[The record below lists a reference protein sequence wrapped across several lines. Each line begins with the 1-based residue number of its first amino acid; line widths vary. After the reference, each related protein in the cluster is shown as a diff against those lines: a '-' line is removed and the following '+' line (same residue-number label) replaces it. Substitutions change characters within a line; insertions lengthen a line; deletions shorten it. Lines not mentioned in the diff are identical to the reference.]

1 MILPIVAVIL
11 GLVVLVW
18 SADKFVDGAVGIA
31 KFCGMSTLL
40 IGMVIVGFGT
50 SAPEMVVSA
59 LSAMQG
65 NPELALGNAYGSNIA
80 NIALILGV
88 TAVIMPVLVKRDAL
102 KRDLPV
108 LLVVTALTIGLLLDG
123 DVSRMDGVILL
134 LVFAAVMGF
143 NIWSELHSKKK
154 AAGEVVSDSAESETA
169 VEQESAEPAAE
180 HVSLGKSIFW
190 LVLGLA
196 LLVLSSRALVWGAC
210 DIARALGVSD
220 LLIGLTIVAV
230 GTSLPELASSIVAAR
245 KGEDDLAFGNI
256 VGSNLFNTLAVV
268 GIAATIA
275 PMQSFDANVLV
286 RDLPVMA
293 VLTVLLLLF
302 GLPTRIS
309 KIGPDG
315 KRIGRINH
323 IEGAVFLTA
332 YIGYLVFLIV
342 QAMH

>member
-1 MILPIVAVIL
+1 MILSIVAVVI
-11 GLVVLVW
+11 GLLLLVW

-59 LSAMQG
+59 LSAIQG

-102 KRDLPV
+102 RRDMPV
-108 LLVVTALTIGLLLDG
+108 LIAVTVLSVVLLLDG
-123 DVSRMDGVILL
+123 NVSRMDGVILL
-134 LVFAAVMGF
+134 LVFAGVMAF
-143 NIWSELHSKKK
+143 NIWSELRATKK
-154 AAGEVVSDSAESETA
+154 AGDASLNAECEAANGETA
-169 VEQESAEPAAE
+169 PSI
-180 HVSLGKSIFW
+180 GKSVFW
-190 LVLGLA
+190 LVLGLV
-196 LLVLSSRALVWGAC
+196 LLVASSRALVWGAC
-210 DIARALGVSD
+210 NIARSLGVSD

-230 GTSLPELASSIVAAR
+230 GTSLPELASSIAAAR

-268 GIAATIA
+268 GIAATIT

-302 GLPTRIS
+302 GFPTRIS

-315 KRIGRINH
+315 KRIGRINR
-323 IEGAVFLTA
+323 IEGSVFLVA
-332 YIGYLVFLIV
+332 YIGYLAFLIV

>member
-1 MILPIVAVIL
+1 MILSIVAVVI
-11 GLVVLVW
+11 GLLLLVW

-59 LSAMQG
+59 LSAIQG

-102 KRDLPV
+102 RRDMPV
-108 LLVVTALTIGLLLDG
+108 LIAVTVLSVVLLLDG
-123 DVSRMDGVILL
+123 NVSRMDGVILL
-134 LVFAAVMGF
+134 LVFAGVMAF
-143 NIWSELHSKKK
+143 NIWSELRATKK
-154 AAGEVVSDSAESETA
+154 AGDASLNAECEAANGETA
-169 VEQESAEPAAE
+169 PSI
-180 HVSLGKSIFW
+180 GKSVFW
-190 LVLGLA
+190 LVLGLV
-196 LLVLSSRALVWGAC
+196 LLVASSRALVWGAC
-210 DIARALGVSD
+210 NIARSLGVSD

-230 GTSLPELASSIVAAR
+230 GTSLPELASSIAAAR

-268 GIAATIA
+268 GIAATIT

-315 KRIGRINH
+315 KRIGRINR
-323 IEGAVFLTA
+323 IEGSVFLVA
-332 YIGYLVFLIV
+332 YIGYLAFLIV
-342 QAMH
+342 QAML

>member
-1 MILPIVAVIL
+1 MILPIVAVVV

-88 TAVIMPVLVKRDAL
+88 TAVIMPVLVKREAL
-102 KRDLPV
+102 KRDLPI
-108 LLVVTALTIGLLLDG
+108 LLVVTALTIGLLQDG
-123 DVSRMDGVILL
+123 NVSRMDGVILL

-143 NIWSELHSKKK
+143 NIWSELHAKKNV
-154 AAGEVVSDSAESETA
+154 AGEVACDAAESETA
-169 VEQESAEPAAE
+169 EP
-180 HVSLGKSIFW
+180 VSLGKSIFW
-190 LVLGLA
+190 LVLGLV

-268 GIAATIA
+268 GIAATIS
-275 PMQSFDANVLV
+275 PMHSFDANVLV
-286 RDLPVMA
+286 RDMPVMA

-315 KRIGRINH
+315 KHIGRINR
-323 IEGAVFLTA
+323 IEGSVFLAA